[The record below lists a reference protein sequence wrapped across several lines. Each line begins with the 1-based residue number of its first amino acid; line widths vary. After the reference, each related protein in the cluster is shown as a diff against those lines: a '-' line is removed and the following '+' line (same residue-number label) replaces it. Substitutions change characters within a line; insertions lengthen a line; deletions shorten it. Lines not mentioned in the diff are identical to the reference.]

1 MSLSLSEE
9 KKQQLEIASQNLKQN
24 LKKLGISVGYK
35 VLDDGLILS
44 IDLETLINA
53 IFRKYPNIYRNYQ
66 IYQDKYLILEV
77 R

>member
-1 MSLSLSEE
+1 MSLTLDEQ
-9 KKQQLEIASQNLKQN
+9 KKQQLETASQNLKQN
-24 LKKLGISVGYK
+24 LKKLGISIGYK

-53 IFRKYPNIYRNYQ
+53 IFRKYPNVYRNYQ

>member
-1 MSLSLSEE
+1 MTLSLSEE
-9 KKQQLEIASQNLKQN
+9 KKQQLEVASQNLKQN

-44 IDLETLINA
+44 IDLESLINA
-53 IFRKYPNIYRNYQ
+53 IFRKYPNIYRNYV

-77 R
+77 K

>member
-1 MSLSLSEE
+1 MSLSLSEQ
-9 KKQQLEIASQNLKQN
+9 KKQQLETASQNLKLN
-24 LKKLGISVGYK
+24 LKKLGISIGYK

-44 IDLETLINA
+44 IDLESLVNA
-53 IFRKYPNIYRNYQ
+53 IFRKYPNIYRNFV

>member
-1 MSLSLSEE
+1 MSLTLDEQ
-9 KKQQLEIASQNLKQN
+9 KKQQLEVASQNLKQN

-44 IDLETLINA
+44 IDLESLVNA
-53 IFRKYPNIYRNYQ
+53 IFRKYPNVYRNYV
-66 IYQDKYLILEV
+66 IYQNQYLILEV

>member
-1 MSLSLSEE
+1 MSLSLSEQ
-9 KKQQLEIASQNLKQN
+9 KKQQLEVASQNLKQN

-77 R
+77 K

>member
-1 MSLSLSEE
+1 MSLSLSEQ
-9 KKQQLEIASQNLKQN
+9 KKQQLEVASQNLKQN

-44 IDLETLINA
+44 IDLESLVNA
-53 IFRKYPNIYRNYQ
+53 IFRKYPNIYRNFV
-66 IYQDKYLILEV
+66 IYQNQYLILEV

>member
-1 MSLSLSEE
+1 MTLSLSEE
-9 KKQQLEIASQNLKQN
+9 KKQQLETASQQLKLN
-24 LKKLGISVGYK
+24 LKKLGISIGYK

-44 IDLETLINA
+44 IDLETLVNA
-53 IFRKYPNIYRNYQ
+53 IFRKYPNVYKNYQ